1 MKSIKKIVIKDNPDA
16 EKDSKRVVAEIT
28 KEDGKVKLV
37 RFGLHNSG
45 GTYFDGATDEKRKN
59 YNNRHGKMNE
69 KWGPEGVCTAG
80 FYSRWVLWESRSK
93 AGIKKAIKEHSGVNN
108 VTIGT
113 LKKIKVT
120 KPN

>member
-1 MKSIKKIVIKDNPDA
+1 MIKDNPDA
-16 EKDSKRVVAEIT
+16 EKTGKRAIAEIT
-28 KEDGKVKLV
+28 KEDGKVKIV

-45 GTYFDGATDEKRKN
+45 GTYYDGATEGKRKD
-59 YNNRHGKMNE
+59 YNKRHGNMGE
-69 KWGPEGVCTAG
+69 KWGENGVCTAG

-93 AGIKKAIKEHSGVNN
+93 AGIKKAIQEHSGVQK